1 MSKPHLEKQ
10 LFVDEK
16 VNAFKFKNEYSLY
29 NDTGE
34 VVGSIHQLLST
45 WEKIRKL
52 LISQK
57 ITPFNY
63 EIRNSHGEI
72 IAEIKKGWTFW
83 LPKIQLVMNGAVIG
97 VIHQRFK
104 LIKPKFDIYDNNN
117 QPIGSI
123 KGNWSHWQFDITSDK
138 GIELGHV
145 SKKWAGIAKELFT
158 TADKYIVNIDPSV
171 QDEKMRMLV
180 LSAALTIDLV
190 LKEQGQ

>member
-1 MSKPHLEKQ
+1 MSNPHLEKQ
-10 LFVDEK
+10 VFVDEK
-16 VNAFKFKNEYSLY
+16 VNAFKFKSEYSLY
-29 NDTGE
+29 NESGE
-34 VVGSIHQLLST
+34 VIGSIHQLLST

-52 LISQK
+52 LVSQK
-57 ITPFNY
+57 LTPFQY
-63 EIRNSHGEI
+63 EIRNAQGEV

-83 LPKIQLVMNGAVIG
+83 LPKIQLVMNGVVIG

-104 LIKPKFDIYDNNN
+104 LIKPKFDIYNDNN

-138 GIELGHV
+138 GVELGHV

-190 LKEQGQ
+190 LKEQGK

>member
-29 NDTGE
+29 NDAGE

-158 TADKYIVNIDPSV
+158 TADKYIVNIEPGV

>member
-1 MSKPHLEKQ
+1 MSNPHLETQ
-10 LFVDEK
+10 IFVDEK

-29 NDTGE
+29 NESGE
-34 VVGSIHQLLST
+34 VIGSIHQLLST

-52 LISQK
+52 LMSQK
-57 ITPFNY
+57 LTPFQY
-63 EIRNSHGEI
+63 EIRNSQGEV
-72 IAEIKKGWTFW
+72 IAKIKKGWTFW
-83 LPKIQLVMNGAVIG
+83 LPKIQFVMNGAVIG

-104 LIKPKFDIYDNNN
+104 LINPKFDIYDDNN

-123 KGNWSHWQFDITSDK
+123 KGNWSHWQFDITSAK
-138 GIELGHV
+138 GIQLGHV
-145 SKKWAGIAKELFT
+145 SKKWAGITKELFT
-158 TADKYIVNIDPSV
+158 TADKYIVNIDPNV

>member
-1 MSKPHLEKQ
+1 MSNPHLETQ
-10 LFVDEK
+10 IFVDEK

-29 NDTGE
+29 NETGE
-34 VVGSIHQLLST
+34 VIGSIHQLLST

-52 LISQK
+52 IVSQK
-57 ITPFNY
+57 LTPFQY
-63 EIRNSHGEI
+63 EIRNAQGEV

-83 LPKIQLVMNGAVIG
+83 LPKIQFVMNGAVIG

-104 LIKPKFDIYDNNN
+104 LIKPKFDIYNDNN
-117 QPIGSI
+117 QLIGSI

>member
-29 NDTGE
+29 NDAGE